1 MDTLSLEQE
10 LRLLLVTAKFT
21 GQDTLVAGAEE
32 VWEALDNDEMRQAYV
47 EAWRVIVNAGRSS

>member
-47 EAWRVIVNAGRSS
+47 EAWRVIVNAGRLS